1 MKKIYSL
8 LSMLLLATALQAAT
22 NLESSNLQVATI
34 SAIPDDG
41 NQEGYYN
48 LTVNV
53 NATDTTLAN
62 IKILY
67 RTDKQFDYY
76 IYSSDVNKYTELTNH
91 TPISL
96 PRGNYYIALMSTKG
110 GRQSYEY
117 PVIVKQQVQ
126 LTSDQT
132 IDWDFHTITVDF
144 ELPEGAE
151 DRFYLT
157 SYQYGIN
164 SGYLRKNNL
173 YNHNSIEVFE
183 GESYFDIYDK
193 NIDYQISRWYC
204 YVTSD
209 ETTTIPFYTLTV
221 STNASEEVMNV
232 SELRVYWDIS
242 NQYNTYYYYTV
253 ENNGSIVLPPPYD
266 GYNYNAYCVKLV
278 DKDLGTVIQSKEFKL
293 QSDQTVTLN
302 KYNLTVNLNATNI
315 DNYLLVYSSDLY
327 YVTDYYEY
335 YYGYEQR
342 AATIENHGSISL
354 NEGQKIYVGVYDKE
368 AQTTVTYKEVVM
380 DSDQTVDFDI
390 VMNTLTVNLNASKTD
405 NLTLIYSE
413 DEDGMRDLSYGYDY
427 YLQYTKSLD
436 NHASVAFQQGQKIYV
451 GVYDNQSKRLLT
463 YREVVMDSDKT
474 EDFKYNVV
482 TKNITA
488 PEEILNDI
496 SVNLRVPDNDYG
508 YRNYRIDDYVLV
520 TDGQYDI
527 EVRIPTGEYGSR
539 YINKTVNITEDTSLD
554 FKIDKLSIVCRDKN
568 GDVAADISL
577 KLTTNKSSGYSYT
590 TDNNGRVETYALEGD
605 TIRIS
610 MEDNNF
616 DVSNYIVI
624 MNGNKDISLSVP
636 NMISFKLYVDGKPS
650 DDGYIF
656 SIDNNRMRS
665 KSDEKG
671 NYTFRYDG
679 KFPLRLFVDDL
690 YGSVE
695 GDGDYV
701 TGYFTP
707 TDGCTVRVA
716 SVRVESDGKGLV
728 FPRNDFQP
736 QRLYKMFVGN
746 VVRLAAIPVG
756 NSEFINWEI
765 NGKTYSQP
773 MIDYTVGED
782 EITAIAHFSGEI
794 TTGVKGVKAP
804 TTEEIT
810 VSIEGGTL
818 RLPEFIEGDA
828 SFYSVDGRLVKQV
841 GVVGDRIVI
850 SDLPAGA
857 YVLTIGVEGR
867 TLSARFVKP

>member
-8 LSMLLLATALQAAT
+8 LTMLLLATALHAAT
-22 NLESSNLQVATI
+22 NLESSNLQVATV
-34 SAIPDDG
+34 SATPDDG

-76 IYSSDVNKYTELTNH
+76 IYPSDVNKYTELTNH
-91 TPISL
+91 TPIAL
-96 PRGNYYIALMSTKG
+96 PRGNYYIALMSTKANSWG
-110 GRQSYEY
+110 QYSVFESE
-117 PVIVKQQVQ
+117 QVQ
-126 LTSDQT
+126 LTSDYT
-132 IDWDFHTITVDF
+132 IDWNFYTITVDF
-144 ELPEGAE
+144 DLPEGAE
-151 DRFYLT
+151 DRFYFK
-157 SYQYGIN
+157 Y
-164 SGYLRKNNL
+164 NNVIH
-173 YNHNSIEVFE
+173 YNHSSFEVFE
-183 GESYFDIYDK
+183 GGSYFDIYDK
-193 NIDYQISRWYC
+193 NNGIQISGWSC

-209 ETTTIPFYTLTV
+209 QTSTIPFYTLTV

-232 SELRVYWDIS
+232 SELRVYWNSS
-242 NQYNTYYYYTV
+242 NQYNTYYYTV
-253 ENNGSIVLPPPYD
+253 ENNGSIVLPPPY
-266 GYNYNAYCVKLV
+266 GFNYNAYCVKLV
-278 DKDLGTVIQSKEFKL
+278 DKDLGTVILSKEFNL

-302 KYNLTVNLNATNI
+302 TYNLTANLNATNI
-315 DNYLLVYSSDLY
+315 DNYLLVYSSVLSH
-327 YVTDYYEY
+327 VTDYYY
-335 YYGYEQR
+335 YYYEYGQR

-354 NEGQKIYVGVYDKE
+354 GEGQKIYVGVYDKE
-368 AQTTVTYKEVVM
+368 AQKTVTYKEVVM

-405 NLTLIYSE
+405 NLTLVYSE
-413 DEDGMRDLSYGYDY
+413 DEGRMSNLSYSYEY
-427 YLQYTKSLD
+427 YLQDGYIKTIE
-436 NHASVAFQQGQKIYV
+436 NHASVSFQQGQKIYV
-451 GVYDNQSKRLLT
+451 GVYDNQSERLLT

-527 EVRIPTGEYGSR
+527 EVRIPTGEYNSR
-539 YINKTVNITEDTSLD
+539 YINKTINITEDTSLD
-554 FKIDKLSIVCRDKN
+554 FKIDKLSIVCSDKN
-568 GDVAADISL
+568 GEVAPDIRL
-577 KLTTNKSSGYSYT
+577 KLTTNKSSSYDYFT

-636 NMISFKLYVDGKPS
+636 NKISFKLYVDGKPS
-650 DDGYIF
+650 DDGRIY
-656 SIDNNRMRS
+656 SADNQRMTYN
-665 KSDEKG
+665 SDEKG
-671 NYTFRYDG
+671 NYSLRYDG
-679 KFPLRLFVDDL
+679 KFPLRLFVDGLFGTYFECDQ
-690 YGSVE
+690 GFVP
-695 GDGDYV
+695 
-701 TGYFTP
+701 GYFTP

-728 FPRNDFQP
+728 FPRNDFRP
-736 QRLYKMFVGN
+736 QQIYKMFVDN

-782 EITAIAHFSGEI
+782 EVTAIAHFSGEI

-804 TTEEIT
+804 NTEEIT

>member
-1 MKKIYSL
+1 
-8 LSMLLLATALQAAT
+8 MLLLATALQAAT
-22 NLESSNLQVATI
+22 NSEPSDLQVATV
-34 SAIPDDG
+34 SATPDDG
-41 NQEGYYN
+41 DQEGYYN

-91 TPISL
+91 TPIAL
-96 PRGNYYIALMSTKG
+96 PRGNYYIALMSTKANSWG
-110 GRQSYEY
+110 QYSIFESE
-117 PVIVKQQVQ
+117 QVQ
-126 LTSDQT
+126 LTSDYT
-132 IDWDFHTITVDF
+132 IDWNFYTITVDF
-144 ELPEGAE
+144 DLPEGAE
-151 DRFYLT
+151 DRFFLAY
-157 SYQYGIN
+157 
-164 SGYLRKNNL
+164 NNNGNTIRL

-183 GESYFDIYDK
+183 GNIGFGIYDK
-193 NIDYQISRWYC
+193 NNGYQISNWSC

-209 ETTTIPFYTLTV
+209 QTVTIPFHTLTV
-221 STNASEEVMNV
+221 STNASEDVMKV
-232 SELRVYWDIS
+232 SELRVYWRDD
-242 NQYNTYYYYTV
+242 YNGNYYYSTI
-253 ENNGSIVLPPPYD
+253 ENNGSIVLPE
-266 GYNYNAYCVKLV
+266 NYRYTIKLI
-278 DKDLGTVIQSKEFKL
+278 DKDLGTVIQSKEFTL

-302 KYNLTVNLNATNI
+302 KYNLTANLNATNI

-327 YVTDYYEY
+327 YVTHYYDYYD

-354 NEGQKIYVGVYDKE
+354 NEGTKIYVGVYDIV
-368 AQTTVTYKEVVM
+368 AQKTVTYKEVVM
-380 DSDQTVDFDI
+380 DSDQTVDFEI
-390 VMNTLTVNLNASKTD
+390 ISNTLTVNLNASKTD
-405 NLTLIYSE
+405 NLTLVYSE
-413 DEDGMRDLSYGYDY
+413 DEGRMRDLSYSYESYLEDGYIK
-427 YLQYTKSLD
+427 TIE
-436 NHASVAFQQGQKIYV
+436 NHASVSFLQGKKIYV
-451 GVYDNQSKRLLT
+451 GVYDTQSARLLT

-474 EDFKYNVV
+474 EDFKLNVV

-488 PEEILNDI
+488 PEEIQNGI
-496 SVNLRVPDNDYG
+496 SVNIRVPNSYND
-508 YRNYRIDDYVLV
+508 YRIDNYALV
-520 TDGQYDI
+520 CDGQYDI
-527 EVRIPTGEYGSR
+527 EVRIPYNEYNYKSI
-539 YINKTVNITEDTSLD
+539 YKTINIAEDTSLD
-554 FKIDKLSIVCRDKN
+554 FKIDKLSIVCSDKN
-568 GDVAADISL
+568 GEVASDIGL
-577 KLTTNKSSGYSYT
+577 KLTTNKSSSYNYFT

-636 NMISFKLYVDGKPS
+636 NKISFKLYIDGKPGGDVS
-650 DDGYIF
+650 IY
-656 SIDNNRMRS
+656 SIDNNHLNYD
-665 KSDEKG
+665 SDDNG
-671 NYTFRYDG
+671 NFTLRYDG
-679 KFPLRLFVDDL
+679 KFPLRLFVYELFGTAKDCDK
-690 YGSVE
+690 GFVP
-695 GDGDYV
+695 
-701 TGYFTP
+701 GYFTP

-716 SVRVESDGKGLV
+716 SVKVQSDGKGLV

-736 QRLYKMFVGN
+736 QQIYKMFVDN

-756 NSEFINWEI
+756 DSEFINWEI

-773 MIDYTVGED
+773 MIDYTAKED

-804 TTEEIT
+804 TTEQIT

-818 RLPEFIEGDA
+818 CLPEFIEGDA

-841 GVVGDRIVI
+841 GVIGDRIVI

>member
-22 NLESSNLQVATI
+22 NSEPSDLQVATV
-34 SAIPDDG
+34 SATPDDG

-91 TPISL
+91 TPIAL
-96 PRGNYYIALMSTKG
+96 PRGNYYIALMSTKANSWG
-110 GRQSYEY
+110 QYSVFEWE
-117 PVIVKQQVQ
+117 QVQ
-126 LTSDQT
+126 LTSDYT
-132 IDWDFHTITVDF
+132 IDWNFYTITVDF
-144 ELPEGAE
+144 DLPEGAE
-151 DRFYLT
+151 DRFYFK
-157 SYQYGIN
+157 YNNGIH
-164 SGYLRKNNL
+164 
-173 YNHNSIEVFE
+173 YNHSSLEVFE
-183 GESYFDIYDK
+183 GDMSFIICGFASD
-193 NIDYQISRWYC
+193 NQISSWSC
-204 YVTSD
+204 NVTSD
-209 ETTTIPFYTLTV
+209 QTVTIPFHTLTV
-221 STNASEEVMNV
+221 STNASEDVMKV
-232 SELRVYWDIS
+232 SELRVYWRDD
-242 NQYNTYYYYTV
+242 YNGNYYYYTI
-253 ENNGSIVLPPPYD
+253 ENNGSIVLPEKDRYTIS
-266 GYNYNAYCVKLV
+266 LI
-278 DKDLGTVIQSKEFKL
+278 DKDLGTVILSKEFNL

-302 KYNLTVNLNATNI
+302 KYNLTINLNATNI
-315 DNYLLVYSSDLY
+315 DNYLLVYSSVLY
-327 YVTDYYEY
+327 HVADYYYYYYEY
-335 YYGYEQR
+335 GQR

-354 NEGQKIYVGVYDKE
+354 NEGQKIYVGVYDIV
-368 AQTTVTYKEVVM
+368 AQKTVTYKEVVM

-390 VMNTLTVNLNASKTD
+390 ISNTLTVNLNASKTD

-413 DEDGMRDLSYGYDY
+413 DESRMRDLSYGYDY
-427 YLQYTKSLD
+427 NLQYTKSLD

-451 GVYDNQSKRLLT
+451 GVYDNQSERLLT

-527 EVRIPTGEYGSR
+527 EVRIPTGEYNSR
-539 YINKTVNITEDTSLD
+539 YINKTINITEDTSLD
-554 FKIDKLSIVCRDKN
+554 FKIDKLSIVCSDKN
-568 GDVAADISL
+568 GEVASDIRL
-577 KLTTNKSSGYSYT
+577 KLTTNKSSSYNYFT

-636 NMISFKLYVDGKPS
+636 NKISFKLYVDGKPS
-650 DDGYIF
+650 DDGLIF
-656 SIDNNRMRS
+656 NYDNQRMTYD
-665 KSDEKG
+665 SDEKG
-671 NYTFRYDG
+671 NYTLRYNG
-679 KFPLRLFVDDL
+679 KFPLRLFVNNL
-690 YGSVE
+690 FGSSQDCDE
-695 GDGDYV
+695 GFV
-701 TGYFTP
+701 AGYFTP

-716 SVRVESDGKGLV
+716 SVKVQSDGKGLV

-736 QRLYKMFVGN
+736 QQIYKMFVDN

-756 NSEFINWEI
+756 DSEFINWEI
-765 NGKTYSQP
+765 NGKTYNQP
-773 MIDYTVGED
+773 MIDYTAKED

-794 TTGVKGVKAP
+794 TTAVKGVKAP
-804 TTEEIT
+804 TSEEIT